1 MLIDW
6 KSREIFSS
14 LRVPED
20 SMVIL
25 RLDGWRFSDLALS
38 LGLDKPYDRRF
49 AETMVRATSKLFELG
64 MPINLA
70 YTFSDE
76 ISLLLNPPLPWRGR
90 VEKMN
95 SVIPSLVSSFISNE
109 LRRDDIAFDSR
120 VVFIA
125 GASDAIDYLSWRQEE
140 AWRNH
145 INSYALYAL
154 EKEGITG
161 KKADEML
168 RGMKSHEKHE
178 LVFKKLGIN
187 LAETP
192 AWQRRGILIRWEEF
206 EKKGFD
212 PIEGKEVIVKRRKIV
227 QDWEP
232 PIFSSEEGRR
242 YLIKALGIGNLLHD

>member
-1 MLIDW
+1 MLVDW
-6 KSREIFSS
+6 KSREIFSN

-20 SMVIL
+20 SMTIL
-25 RLDGWRFSDLALS
+25 RLDGWRFSDLAAS
-38 LGLDKPYDRRF
+38 LKLDKPYDRRF
-49 AETMVRATSKLFELG
+49 AETMAKAASKLFELG
-64 MPINLA
+64 IPIILA

-76 ISLLLNPPLPWRGR
+76 VSLILNPPLPWRGR
-90 VEKMN
+90 IEKMN
-95 SVIPSLVSSFISNE
+95 SVIPSLLSSFISVE
-109 LRRDDIAFDSR
+109 LGRRDIAFDSR
-120 VVFIA
+120 VVLIT

-145 INSYALYAL
+145 VNSYALYAL

-161 KKADEML
+161 RKADEML

-212 PIEGKEVIVKRRKIV
+212 PKEGKEVVVKRRRV
-227 QDWEP
+227 FQDWNP
-232 PIFSSEEGRR
+232 PIFSSEEGRK
-242 YLIKALGIGNLLHD
+242 YLMKVLGMDEKKF